1 MNILLTGATGQ
12 LGSDLKQELQ
22 RRNHTVYGF
31 GSRDLDI
38 TDAQAVSESIHRL
51 CPDAVMHC
59 AAYTAVDMAEEEREL
74 CERINR
80 QGTENIA
87 RVCGEMNCKML
98 YISTDYVFSGGGVRP
113 WEPDDAAAP
122 LNFYG
127 LTKYRG
133 EEAVRRSVPKH
144 FIVRTSWVFGVHG
157 KNFVKT
163 MLRLSKEREQLTVVN
178 DQIGSPTYTRDL
190 SVLLA
195 DMIGSEKYGTYHAAN
210 EGYCSWYDF
219 ASAIIQKSG
228 RKTKVLPVSSDA
240 YPTKAVRPLNSR
252 MSKEKLV
259 ENGFSKLPDWE
270 DALNRFLVEL
280 EEENGNTHD

>member
-240 YPTKAVRPLNSR
+240 YPRKAVRPLNSR
-252 MSKEKLV
+252 MCKEKLV

-280 EEENGNTHD
+280 EEENGKTHD